1 MRLIIAVCAASFM
14 CAGPKWFYGLLFG
27 CRCEALDTL
36 LAGDEMCAGSSVA
49 AVAATPNDVNEHLRR
64 GL

>member
-1 MRLIIAVCAASFM
+1 M

-49 AVAATPNDVNEHLRR
+49 AVAATPNDVNEHL
-64 GL
+64 GGASN